1 MEALLLRG
9 ASVDA
14 VDGAGRTSLHGACE
28 RAMPMAVAI
37 LLQNGSNADARDLEG
52 YTPLHAAARVGSG
65 RAVELLLRHGA
76 DETLVNR
83 DGASAWINVE
93 EATEV
98 AD

>member
-1 MEALLLRG
+1 MY
-9 ASVDA
+9 
-14 VDGAGRTSLHGACE
+14 
-28 RAMPMAVAI
+28 
-37 LLQNGSNADARDLEG
+37 G
-52 YTPLHAAARVGSG
+52 YTQLAEYMVSK
-65 RAVELLLRHGA
+65 LGA

>member
-1 MEALLLRG
+1 ML
-9 ASVDA
+9 VDPRHLMWH
-14 VDGAGRTSLHGACE
+14 GRDSTQPQL
-28 RAMPMAVAI
+28 
-37 LLQNGSNADARDLEG
+37 
-52 YTPLHAAARVGSG
+52 
-65 RAVELLLRHGA
+65 GA

>member
-1 MEALLLRG
+1 LADSINDQDYKGNTALHY
-9 ASVDA
+9 AQ
-14 VDGAGRTSLHGACE
+14 
-28 RAMPMAVAI
+28 MY
-37 LLQNGSNADARDLEG
+37 G
-52 YTPLHAAARVGSG
+52 YTQLAEYMVSK
-65 RAVELLLRHGA
+65 LGA